1 FEFTNARNNKAPTYV
16 EALSWNMVPVGG
28 LEPPRPKA
36 TDFESTKNAYTYGYL
51 LGFCCISMVF

>member
-1 FEFTNARNNKAPTYV
+1 TNARNNKAPTYV

-36 TDFESTKNAYTYGYL
+36 TDFESNLAELNACINNYL
-51 LGFCCISMVF
+51 KSFPHQNPW

>member
-1 FEFTNARNNKAPTYV
+1 TNARNNKAPTYV

-36 TDFESTKNAYTYGYL
+36 TDFEYKISKADP
-51 LGFCCISMVF
+51 CINNHLKSFSHQNPW